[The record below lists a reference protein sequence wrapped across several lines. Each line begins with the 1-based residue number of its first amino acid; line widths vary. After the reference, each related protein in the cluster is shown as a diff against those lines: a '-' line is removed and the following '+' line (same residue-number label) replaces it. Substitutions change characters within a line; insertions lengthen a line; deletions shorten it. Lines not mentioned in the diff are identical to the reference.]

1 MNSPFIRRVKNY
13 DSKKG
18 GVIGWTTGKDL
29 VKSFQFHTGLDSD
42 RMVVLG
48 AVWEKEWGYFGHWKL
63 AGVKKG
69 MVLVDVSSSAAAQE
83 LQSRSRQVI
92 KSLNQY
98 FQRPWIKG
106 VSSSFRNTVTT
117 HGQISASAGMTTGHE
132 QLRKTS

>member
-1 MNSPFIRRVKNY
+1 MKSPFIHKVKPY
-13 DSKKG
+13 DVKKG
-18 GVIGWTTGKDL
+18 GAIGWSTGEDL
-29 VKSFQFHTGLDSD
+29 IKSFQFHTGLNSD

-69 MVLVDVSSSAAAQE
+69 TVLVDVSSSAAAQE

-98 FQRPWIKG
+98 FQKPWIKR
-106 VSSSFRNTVTT
+106 VSSNFRKP
-117 HGQISASAGMTTGHE
+117 S
-132 QLRKTS
+132 